1 MIVKG
6 LALKETFILCSK
18 EVITK
23 IITKVVWEEFRSP
36 KIDREAAK
44 YILLSMTMSWQS

>member
-6 LALKETFILCSK
+6 LAPNKTFILCPK
-18 EVITK
+18 EVITNT
-23 IITKVVWEEFRSP
+23 ITKVVWEEFRRP
-36 KIDREAAK
+36 KKDRDAAK